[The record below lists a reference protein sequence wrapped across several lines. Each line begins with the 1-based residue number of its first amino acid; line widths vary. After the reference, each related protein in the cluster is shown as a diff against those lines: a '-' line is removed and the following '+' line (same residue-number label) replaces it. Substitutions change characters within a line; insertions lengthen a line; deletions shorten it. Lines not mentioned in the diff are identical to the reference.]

1 MSELVR
7 FIMNEWAKVIF
18 AALVGGITVF
28 TGNYVS
34 MQVSN
39 GQYETRLNHVEST
52 LDDRAKYVE
61 QLTVNTQ
68 RLNSMETLVNSLGPD
83 LKALGKSVNELN
95 INLTNSNG
103 SISLNTQR
111 LEDVRR
117 SQEDMSDDIKEI
129 NRRLK

>member
-1 MSELVR
+1 
-7 FIMNEWAKVIF
+7 MNEWAKVIF

-39 GQYETRLNHVEST
+39 GQYDTRLNQVEST

-61 QLTVNTQ
+61 QLTINTQ
-68 RLNSMETLVNSLGPD
+68 RLTSMENLVKSLGPD
-83 LKALGKSVNELN
+83 LKSLGKSVNELN

-117 SQEDMSDDIKEI
+117 SQEGMSDDIKEI